1 MTMTERQVDHSVI
14 RTNQVFTISVLA
26 LTFVLDLPALAAFQA
41 IIMLLSAAVPRLGL
55 YTTFYR
61 RVLLPAGVVQPDV
74 QLDHPEPHRF
84 AQTVGGSCVGLG
96 FLALAAGVPVIGW
109 ALVGLVIIL
118 ASLNL
123 FAGWCAGC
131 MMYYWLNR
139 LGVPGFEHSK
149 IEVTQ

>member
-1 MTMTERQVDHSVI
+1 MTERQVDHNAI

-26 LTFVLDLPALAAFQA
+26 LAFVLDLPALAALQA
-41 IIMLLSAAVPRLGL
+41 LLMLLSAAAPHLGP
-55 YTTFYR
+55 YTRFYR
-61 RVLLPAGVVQPDV
+61 HVLRPAGIVQPDLK
-74 QLDHPEPHRF
+74 LDNPEPHRF
-84 AQTVGGSCVGLG
+84 AQLVGSIFVGSG
-96 FLALAAGVPVIGW
+96 FLALVAGVPVVGW
-109 ALVGLVIIL
+109 ALVGVVIVL

-139 LGVPGFEHSK
+139 LGVPGFARAR